1 MRKVSDGPAQADGWA
16 RFSTGHAEEHLQN
29 IANRLGSSQTRNRA
43 GGDVKMIELEGFQPA
58 TPHDPQRAL
67 QQARQARIEAELAGC
82 EMEELAAVLHRK
94 PPVGRWP
101 QFTRASFGPSVAVLS
116 G

>member
-1 MRKVSDGPAQADGWA
+1 MTDFNADVDDPARAP
-16 RFSTGHAEEHLQN
+16 ST
-29 IANRLGSSQTRNRA
+29 
-43 GGDVKMIELEGFQPA
+43 
-58 TPHDPQRAL
+58 DPQGALRA
-67 QQARQARIEAELAGC
+67 ARQARLEAELAGC

-101 QFTRASFGPSVAVLS
+101 LLTRASFGPSVAVLS

>member
-1 MRKVSDGPAQADGWA
+1 MTDLAHPQCCSASDPLMTLNA
-16 RFSTGHAEEHLQN
+16 
-29 IANRLGSSQTRNRA
+29 
-43 GGDVKMIELEGFQPA
+43 
-58 TPHDPQRAL
+58 
-67 QQARQARIEAELAGC
+67 ARQARREAELAGC

-101 QFTRASFGPSVAVLS
+101 LLTRACFGPSVAVLS

>member
-1 MRKVSDGPAQADGWA
+1 MTDIEGLQAITPAGPHAAQGVLSA
-16 RFSTGHAEEHLQN
+16 
-29 IANRLGSSQTRNRA
+29 
-43 GGDVKMIELEGFQPA
+43 
-58 TPHDPQRAL
+58 
-67 QQARQARIEAELAGC
+67 ARQARVEAELAGC

-101 QFTRASFGPSVAVLS
+101 RLTRAAFGPTVAVLS

>member
-1 MRKVSDGPAQADGWA
+1 VTDSER
-16 RFSTGHAEEHLQN
+16 
-29 IANRLGSSQTRNRA
+29 
-43 GGDVKMIELEGFQPA
+43 LEGSA
-58 TPHDPQRAL
+58 ARDPRGTLHAARHARA
-67 QQARQARIEAELAGC
+67 EAELAVC

-101 QFTRASFGPSVAVLS
+101 LLTRACFGPSVSVLS

>member
-1 MRKVSDGPAQADGWA
+1 MTDLDDLKCA
-16 RFSTGHAEEHLQN
+16 
-29 IANRLGSSQTRNRA
+29 
-43 GGDVKMIELEGFQPA
+43 PA
-58 TPHDPQRAL
+58 TDPQGTLRA
-67 QQARQARIEAELAGC
+67 ARQARLEAELAGC

-101 QFTRASFGPSVAVLS
+101 LLARACFGPSVAVLS

>member
-1 MRKVSDGPAQADGWA
+1 MADHQELVAVSDPSG
-16 RFSTGHAEEHLQN
+16 
-29 IANRLGSSQTRNRA
+29 
-43 GGDVKMIELEGFQPA
+43 
-58 TPHDPQRAL
+58 AL
-67 QQARQARIEAELAGC
+67 RRARQARIEAELAGC

-101 QFTRASFGPSVAVLS
+101 LLTRACFGPSVAVLS

>member
-1 MRKVSDGPAQADGWA
+1 VTDFTGFHGVDRSITHGALAQA
-16 RFSTGHAEEHLQN
+16 RE
-29 IANRLGSSQTRNRA
+29 
-43 GGDVKMIELEGFQPA
+43 
-58 TPHDPQRAL
+58 
-67 QQARQARIEAELAGC
+67 ARIAAELAGC

-101 QFTRASFGPSVAVLS
+101 QLTRASFGPSVAVMS

>member
-1 MRKVSDGPAQADGWA
+1 MSDSKVLSLPAAYD
-16 RFSTGHAEEHLQN
+16 
-29 IANRLGSSQTRNRA
+29 
-43 GGDVKMIELEGFQPA
+43 PA
-58 TPHDPQRAL
+58 TAL
-67 QQARQARIEAELAGC
+67 HAARQARLDAELAGC

-101 QFTRASFGPSVAVLS
+101 QLTRASFGPSVAVLS

>member
-1 MRKVSDGPAQADGWA
+1 MVDHKG
-16 RFSTGHAEEHLQN
+16 LQ
-29 IANRLGSSQTRNRA
+29 G
-43 GGDVKMIELEGFQPA
+43 
-58 TPHDPQRAL
+58 AL
-67 QQARQARIEAELAGC
+67 QKAQQARVEAELAGC

-101 QFTRASFGPSVAVLS
+101 RLTQASFGPSVAMMS

>member
-1 MRKVSDGPAQADGWA
+1 MTDLEFTHCAP
-16 RFSTGHAEEHLQN
+16 H
-29 IANRLGSSQTRNRA
+29 
-43 GGDVKMIELEGFQPA
+43 GDRHG
-58 TPHDPQRAL
+58 AL
-67 QQARQARIEAELAGC
+67 QAARQARLAAELAGC

-101 QFTRASFGPSVAVLS
+101 QLTRACFGPSVAVLS

>member
-1 MRKVSDGPAQADGWA
+1 MPDSKDLRGA
-16 RFSTGHAEEHLQN
+16 
-29 IANRLGSSQTRNRA
+29 
-43 GGDVKMIELEGFQPA
+43 LE
-58 TPHDPQRAL
+58 R
-67 QQARQARIEAELAGC
+67 ARQARLEAELAGC

-101 QFTRASFGPSVAVLS
+101 WLTRATFGPSIAVLS

>member
-1 MRKVSDGPAQADGWA
+1 MLDITGLPGPRESHVANLQASHQPTIEPTIQATAPANTKVNARATLHQA
-16 RFSTGHAEEHLQN
+16 
-29 IANRLGSSQTRNRA
+29 
-43 GGDVKMIELEGFQPA
+43 
-58 TPHDPQRAL
+58 QRARL
-67 QQARQARIEAELAGC
+67 QAELAGC

-101 QFTRASFGPSVAVLS
+101 QLTRACFGPSVAVLS

>member
-1 MRKVSDGPAQADGWA
+1 MTD
-16 RFSTGHAEEHLQN
+16 
-29 IANRLGSSQTRNRA
+29 
-43 GGDVKMIELEGFQPA
+43 
-58 TPHDPQRAL
+58 L
-67 QQARQARIEAELAGC
+67 QQLQGSARNDPLGALRDARQARLEAELAGC

-101 QFTRASFGPSVAVLS
+101 QLTRASFGPSVAVLS

>member
-1 MRKVSDGPAQADGWA
+1 MTDLDHPEHTP
-16 RFSTGHAEEHLQN
+16 ST
-29 IANRLGSSQTRNRA
+29 
-43 GGDVKMIELEGFQPA
+43 
-58 TPHDPQRAL
+58 DPQGTLRA
-67 QQARQARIEAELAGC
+67 ARQARLEAELAGC

-101 QFTRASFGPSVAVLS
+101 LLTRGCFGPSVAVLS

>member
-1 MRKVSDGPAQADGWA
+1 MSDLHHPSDAPQRD
-16 RFSTGHAEEHLQN
+16 
-29 IANRLGSSQTRNRA
+29 
-43 GGDVKMIELEGFQPA
+43 
-58 TPHDPQRAL
+58 PHDAL
-67 QQARQARIEAELAGC
+67 QAARQARLEAELAGC

-101 QFTRASFGPSVAVLS
+101 QLTRASFGPSVAVLS